1 MKTLPNY
8 TLVTAAIA
16 LLASMNSVASETT
29 IAVTAENFSH
39 AETARNYRN
48 WAAQGANKGFVIL
61 ERVMGI
67 EPTSKAWEAFVLPLN
82 YTRIRRKIIIFQIV
96 RRRSI
101 NTNLAETTRFMVFFV
116 PGQRPNSLR
125 AICYEFG
132 LPEISV
138 SQTGFMLVSAI
149 GGSTSMCHPVIGEP
163 KASGLGQ
170 VAAW

>member
-1 MKTLPNY
+1 MKTLRHY
-8 TLVTAAIA
+8 TLLTSAIA

-82 YTRIRRKIIIFQIV
+82 YTRKKSALMRPDRARR
-96 RRRSI
+96 
-101 NTNLAETTRFMVFFV
+101 
-116 PGQRPNSLR
+116 
-125 AICYEFG
+125 
-132 LPEISV
+132 ISE
-138 SQTGFMLVSAI
+138 L
-149 GGSTSMCHPVIGEP
+149 CH
-163 KASGLGQ
+163 
-170 VAAW
+170 

>member
-8 TLVTAAIA
+8 TLLTAAIA

-82 YTRIRRKIIIFQIV
+82 YTRKKTRCDAARSRLSNIRAMPLI
-96 RRRSI
+96 
-101 NTNLAETTRFMVFFV
+101 A
-116 PGQRPNSLR
+116 
-125 AICYEFG
+125 CG
-132 LPEISV
+132 LS
-138 SQTGFMLVSAI
+138 S
-149 GGSTSMCHPVIGEP
+149 
-163 KASGLGQ
+163 
-170 VAAW
+170 